1 MLLPPSQA
9 LGQIELLLGVPPQI
23 PYLHYCSQAHPTAVR
38 LAAVQ
43 SIIRHYLAE
52 DPPPA
57 APPASTASAM
67 PAITADAHQ
76 DIVDST
82 ITQPAPGAAAAAAA
96 ASSADSHSGSSSSSS
111 AADGEFTG
119 NCAGFAKALAF
130 ALHLATTDSDRA
142 VSEGAVTLLL
152 DALER
157 KPCRA
162 AHLARFQSAD
172 PLLGACDPW
181 CSGVFQQ
188 NQTSSSNGSSSG
200 NGCPLGSVYRPH
212 SPLPR
217 IFPGDVRAAAALWSI
232 MSNSSSSNNSSSSS
246 NSNSTAYSQPARC
259 SALRLYRCIWGWGS
273 PPSLGLPLKP
283 NGWAG
288 SLELSVAA
296 WVKQWVKFRPARRDA
311 ASRDAFRHHYAVL
324 NGASTEALPSAPRQ
338 FEEYGP
344 DVAPE
349 QAYMGLVAP
358 PPTTVTLKFR
368 QR

>member
-1 MLLPPSQA
+1 
-9 LGQIELLLGVPPQI
+9 
-23 PYLHYCSQAHPTAVR
+23 
-38 LAAVQ
+38 
-43 SIIRHYLAE
+43 
-52 DPPPA
+52 
-57 APPASTASAM
+57 
-67 PAITADAHQ
+67 
-76 DIVDST
+76 
-82 ITQPAPGAAAAAAA
+82 
-96 ASSADSHSGSSSSSS
+96 
-111 AADGEFTG
+111 
-119 NCAGFAKALAF
+119 
-130 ALHLATTDSDRA
+130 
-142 VSEGAVTLLL
+142 VSEGAITLLL

-157 KPCRA
+157 RPCRA
-162 AHLARFQSAD
+162 AHMARFQSAD

-188 NQTSSSNGSSSG
+188 NQTSSSNGSNGSSSG
-200 NGCPLGSVYRPH
+200 NGCPLGAVYRPH

-217 IFPGDVRAAAALWSI
+217 IFPGDVPAARALWSI
-232 MSNSSSSNNSSSSS
+232 MSSNGSTSSTNG
-246 NSNSTAYSQPARC
+246 SNSTAYSQPARC
-259 SALRLYRCIWGWGS
+259 SALRLYRCIWGWGA
-273 PPSLGLPLKP
+273 PPSLGLPPKP
-283 NGWAG
+283 NGWGG

-324 NGASTEALPSAPRQ
+324 NGASTDVLTSAVPRQ